1 MAKKGH
7 SVLPFQLLEL
17 ERRNVGVRGRGSKRD
32 GLLRWCDGKFLE
44 ISQFFGRLEDVHGR
58 LVYREVALRL
68 LTRGFSLACS
78 LARSV
83 SIV

>member
-7 SVLPFQLLEL
+7 SVLPLQLLEL
-17 ERRNVGVRGRGSKRD
+17 ERRNVGVLGRGSKRD
-32 GLLRWCDGKFLE
+32 SLLRWCDGKFLE
-44 ISQFFGRLEDVHGR
+44 ISQFFGRFEDVHGR
-58 LVYREVALRL
+58 LVYREVALGL
-68 LTRGFSLACS
+68 LTWGSSLACS